1 MYNQNYCKPLEMDL
15 VRQIQINFTGTLEE
29 DDGTKRFFIIEKQQ
43 KVIPI
48 FSLDSRILTV

>member
-15 VRQIQINFTGTLEE
+15 VRHIQINFTGTLEE

-43 KVIPI
+43 KVVPI